1 MADNTKKKASAI
13 EEDLIDLSDV
23 TVDTA
28 DLDVKKT
35 EEDIPSSTTSTTASS
50 QKDEIAIGDR
60 KAPIIMLFG
69 PRSSG
74 KTMTLVRLARYLR
87 DCHYTIEVDE
97 NFRAESNY
105 ADKCSKFLDDLDT
118 NVALSGT
125 AYGDYLLV
133 KIRKHG
139 KTICQILEAPGEHY
153 FNPKNVTATNFRPY
167 MTKIIHKLPN
177 RKIWVFITEAK
188 WKEDPKI
195 KRAYITRIENCKA
208 ALVQGR
214 DRNVIL
220 YNKIDQKAFLFE
232 DGKLHQEDAE
242 EEMGNEYPSLQNI
255 FENKN
260 PITSLWRKYNYKFVP
275 FCTGIYTQNEDDS
288 DVLDYCESNDIY
300 PAALWA
306 TLKKC
311 IRG

>member
-1 MADNTKKKASAI
+1 MAENSKKKNP
-13 EEDLIDLSDV
+13 ELEDDIIDLGDLTGEEQNVKEV
-23 TVDTA
+23 TEKQESV
-28 DLDVKKT
+28 
-35 EEDIPSSTTSTTASS
+35 EPSTSGNSY
-50 QKDEIAIGDR
+50 KNEEIAIGDK
-60 KAPIIMLFG
+60 KAPIVMLFG

-97 NFRAESNY
+97 NFRAEANY
-105 ADKCSKFLDDLDT
+105 GDKCARFLDDLDT
-118 NVALSGT
+118 SVALSGT

-177 RKIWVFITEAK
+177 RKIWVFITEAR
-188 WKEDPKI
+188 WKEDPKV
-195 KRAYITRIENCKA
+195 KRAYITRIGNCKA
-208 ALVQGR
+208 SLVQDR
-214 DRNVIL
+214 DRNIIL
-220 YNKIDQKAFLFE
+220 YNKIDQKPFLFE
-232 DGKLHQEDAE
+232 DGQLHHEDAE
-242 EEMGNEYPSLQNI
+242 EEMGNEYAGLQTI

-260 PITSLWRKYNYKFVP
+260 PLSSMWRKYNYKFVP

-288 DVLDYCESNDIY
+288 NVLDYCESNDIY
-300 PAALWA
+300 PAALWE
-306 TLKKC
+306 TLMKC
-311 IRG
+311 FRG